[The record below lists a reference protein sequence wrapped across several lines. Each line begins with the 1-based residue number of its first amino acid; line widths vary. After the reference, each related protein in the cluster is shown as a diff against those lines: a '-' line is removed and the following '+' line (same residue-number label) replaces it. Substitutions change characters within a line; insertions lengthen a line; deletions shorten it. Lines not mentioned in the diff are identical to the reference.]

1 MPFEK
6 GGINENS
13 KIPMKSIK
21 IYWAEGDNSKYD
33 KFPKEYKS
41 WEEANDALM
50 PILEDFKNS
59 GGGGYN
65 KVKFGVFFEDGETY
79 DQARLDIN
87 QKEDNPESG
96 NAIGHHIYDYITE
109 MLKQEKLNKQTRD
122 ELESFISKYDL
133 GIDTSEKGAAAI
145 TVALDNGKITVFRAS
160 TPNDNSSKL
169 LEFEAKPGDYDKI
182 WQSIQKIGKL
192 KEAGGDIEYAKGG
205 DTSINTASKVN
216 AFLDAVRLSD
226 NSIKL
231 KDLTVEASPRGNWV
245 VYEHGKPI
253 VTLNANML
261 DEETIRTYNLEHHAN

>member
-1 MPFEK
+1 MAY
-6 GGINENS
+6 NEED
-13 KIPMKSIK
+13 
-21 IYWAEGDNSKYD
+21 W
-33 KFPKEYKS
+33 
-41 WEEANDALM
+41 
-50 PILEDFKNS
+50 IL
-59 GGGGYN
+59 
-65 KVKFGVFFEDGETY
+65 
-79 DQARLDIN
+79 
-87 QKEDNPESG
+87 
-96 NAIGHHIYDYITE
+96 
-109 MLKQEKLNKQTRD
+109 RD
-122 ELESFISKYDL
+122 LS
-133 GIDTSEKGAAAI
+133 
-145 TVALDNGKITVFRAS
+145 
-160 TPNDNSSKL
+160 
-169 LEFEAKPGDYDKI
+169 FEAKPGDYDKI